1 MREQGKREASLAW
14 QKSKPRKALNISEKW
29 HATNGEF
36 IQETHI
42 YIPQVNDAL
51 WHRACYEANTAI
63 FCTACLFCNF
73 CMPQRNMTIKHM
85 ANSSC
90 LTVSHK
96 SSIHKLSQDIS
107 TPLIMHA
114 CHAWFCSHFAPAI
127 YLRKSQGTGCPTG
140 SLNGTMGPNWDH
152 CPWECK
158 RYRDGIAGVQVWYI
172 P

>member
-107 TPLIMHA
+107 TPLMMLPCMILLT
-114 CHAWFCSHFAPAI
+114 FCSCNLSSPKPR
-127 YLRKSQGTGCPTG
+127 YRTGCPTG
-140 SLNGTMGPNWDH
+140 IMHGTMVPNWNH
-152 CPWECK
+152 CPWE
-158 RYRDGIAGVQVWYI
+158 
-172 P
+172 